1 MSNYLVIYLSSYSVV
16 WKIFHLII
24 YTSSV
29 TDLFFFSV
37 FLFRYFFNISW
48 VIHSFII
55 SFYYWSIYSWGLFL
69 SLSLAFYLVNFI
81 FWIVFSFFRTLI
93 IDWFYRLF
101 ICLLLVL
108 GKDLST
114 YHFWVLVMFLSLAFF
129 ILSISLILHYI
140 SH

>member
-1 MSNYLVIYLSSYSVV
+1 MSNYLVIHLSSYSIV
-16 WKIFHLII
+16 WKIFRLII

-29 TDLFFFSV
+29 TDFFFFSV

-93 IDWFYRLF
+93 IDWFYCLF

>member
-1 MSNYLVIYLSSYSVV
+1 MSNYLVIYLSSYSIV
-16 WKIFHLII
+16 WKIFRLII

-29 TDLFFFSV
+29 TDFFFFSV

-93 IDWFYRLF
+93 IDWFYCLF